1 MHVLFVHQNFP
12 AQFGHIASH
21 LVRHL
26 GFECSFVSQRP
37 PGSEGGIRRIQY
49 QLKGGATKQNHYC
62 SRSFENFV
70 WHSHGVYEAMKAH
83 PEIRPDL
90 VVGHSG
96 FGSTMFLADLYD
108 CPILN
113 YFEYYYR
120 SRDSDM
126 DFRPEFPTS
135 ELDRLR
141 VRTRNCML
149 LGDLETCD
157 AGYSPTRWQQSLFP
171 KSHRDKI
178 EVIFDGIDTSVWRR
192 RPAQEQAKQVAG
204 REISDQTRLVTY
216 VSRGFESM
224 RGFDVFM
231 KIAKRLCQERS
242 DVLVVCVGSDR
253 ICYGGDARHIQTKTF
268 REHVLASDTYDLDRI
283 LFPGLLPPL
292 ELAALLSRS
301 DLHVY
306 LTVPFVLS
314 WSLMDALACGCVVLA
329 SNTPPVAEMIQP
341 GVNGLLADFHDVEGF
356 VAKGLDVLER
366 PGEYRR
372 LGEQAARIIQEEYS
386 LETVLPRMV
395 RLYERVV
402 AGGRRA
408 EHALVQRP
416 LQ

>member
-21 LVRHL
+21 LARER

-37 PGSEGGIRRIQY
+37 AGNDGGIRRIQY
-49 QLKGGATKQNHYC
+49 ALKGGATKQNHYC
-62 SRSFENFV
+62 SRSFENYV
-70 WHSHGVYEAMKAH
+70 WHSHGVYETLKSH
-83 PEIRPDL
+83 PEIQPDL

-96 FGSTMFLADLYD
+96 FGSTIFLADLFD

-141 VRTRNCML
+141 VRTRNAML

-157 AGYSPTRWQQSLFP
+157 AGYSPTQWQQSLFP
-171 KSHRDKI
+171 TSYRDKI
-178 EVIFDGIDTSVWRR
+178 EVLFDGVDMSVWKRLPR
-192 RPAQEQAKQVAG
+192 EQHLQQVAG
-204 REISDQTRLVTY
+204 RTITDQTRLVTY

-231 KIAKRLCQERS
+231 KIAKRLCDQRP

-253 ICYGGDARHIQTKTF
+253 VCYGGDSKHIAAKSF
-268 REHVLASDTYDLDRI
+268 REHVLSQDHYDLDRI
-283 LFPGLLPPL
+283 LFPGLLPPRD
-292 ELAALLSRS
+292 LAALLSRS

-329 SNTPPVAEMIQP
+329 SNTAPVVEMIQP
-341 GVNGLLADFHDVEGF
+341 GINGLLADFHDVDDF
-356 VAKGLDVLER
+356 VAKGLEVLDR
-366 PGEYRR
+366 PEDYRP
-372 LGEQAARIIQEEYS
+372 LGDRAAHIIHEKYS

-395 RLYERVV
+395 ELYERVV
-402 AGGRRA
+402 SAGRR
-408 EHALVQRP
+408 
-416 LQ
+416 